1 MNINTWVNLVGASVI
16 AVGGLASNANVFI
29 VASMLVSPIMGPIL
43 GMTFGYRIAD
53 WQLFKTGVVNEF
65 KMSVVAFLVGAICGL
80 IIGMVGKTYGWPTS
94 AMQTDGQAFSLIV
107 SVLVSA
113 AVGAVLAG
121 HPAFSLT
128 SLTAT
133 SDNHL
138 RRHQL
143 AGRNGH
149 IRRLTASAGQRGDAH
164 GLRRRL
170 RQAVQPVP
178 LLRDG
183 RLRAGLLLLPRHHH
197 LRRRQR
203 GNESLQSSSTA

>member
-1 MNINTWVNLVGASVI
+1 MSIFLLATLQGFRDFQKARLTTEEIYNNIMTVSTMTVNTWVNLIGASVI

-65 KMSVVAFLVGAICGL
+65 KMATVAFLVGAFCGFM
-80 IIGMVGKTYGWPTS
+80 IGMVGKTYSWPTS

-121 HPAFSLT
+121 EPARPNPLVSLILP
-128 SLTAT
+128 LT
-133 SDNHL
+133 
-138 RRHQL
+138 
-143 AGRNGH
+143 
-149 IRRLTASAGQRGDAH
+149 
-164 GLRRRL
+164 
-170 RQAVQPVP
+170 
-178 LLRDG
+178 
-183 RLRAGLLLLPRHHH
+183 
-197 LRRRQR
+197 
-203 GNESLQSSSTA
+203 